1 MRLLK
6 LVLLYFILA
15 VLIITNV
22 YIVILCITAFKGTV
36 ALLFYGYIVG
46 FTLVG
51 AVVLTTITVGILI
64 IIDKI
69 KYRERSKMK

>member
-1 MRLLK
+1 MRILK
-6 LVLLYFILA
+6 LILLYFILA

-46 FTLVG
+46 FTLLG
-51 AVVLTTITVGILI
+51 AAVLTAIIVTILI
-64 IIDKI
+64 VINNL
-69 KYRERSKMK
+69 KYR

>member
-1 MRLLK
+1 MRILK

-22 YIVILCITAFKGTV
+22 YIIILCITAFKGTV

-46 FTLVG
+46 FTLLG
-51 AVVLTTITVGILI
+51 AVVLTTIIVGILI